1 MDKTTILGEYN
12 NHFKEGVYCCKA
24 CSSEL
29 FKSSYK
35 FKSSC
40 GWPSINDEIERS
52 ILRKKTKVLA

>member
-29 FKSSYK
+29 FKSAISLNHPVV
-35 FKSSC
+35 
-40 GWPSINDEIERS
+40 GHLLMMR
-52 ILRKKTKVLA
+52 

>member
-40 GWPSINDEIERS
+40 GWPSFNDEIERS
-52 ILRKKTKVLA
+52 ILRKKD